1 MKFTVNPN
9 CRQFGQHAVAYVGF
23 MPFPIQLFAPERGQ
37 GQRRKRGDAL
47 SDTKSAR
54 NALMAQYEFK
64 NQRHVGVRVFSWAA
78 AWHAE
83 LSPRAIVV
91 PIEQETCLIAV

>member
-23 MPFPIQLFAPERGQ
+23 MPFPIQLFAPARG
-37 GQRRKRGDAL
+37 RGDAL

-64 NQRHVGVRVFSWAA
+64 NQRHVGVHVFNWVG
-78 AWHAE
+78 AWHSE
-83 LSPRAIVV
+83 LSSRAIVV
-91 PIEQETCLIAV
+91 PIERGTCLIAV

>member
-9 CRQFGQHAVAYVGF
+9 CRQFGQHAVASNVGHAQF
-23 MPFPIQLFAPERGQ
+23 NCLLLPGGGA
-37 GQRRKRGDAL
+37 AL

-64 NQRHVGVRVFSWAA
+64 NQLHERQCGRG
-78 AWHAE
+78 AWHPE
-83 LSPRAIVV
+83 LGKFFPSSFGPA
-91 PIEQETCLIAV
+91 